1 MLLEG
6 DDEAHH
12 PSAYSRD
19 NGRRWTTIDE
29 YVQNCAWARDA
40 RLAADP
46 NEILCESFRDKKG
59 SQRMFGGEN
68 EEGEVEQQVEGLFD
82 EVVGMSAEERCKIR
96 KRDG

>member
-68 EEGEVEQQVEGLFD
+68 PLEL
-82 EVVGMSAEERCKIR
+82 VVGGNYYTKVSLKSARSLR
-96 KRDG
+96 N